1 MMWRGKEEKRKKE
14 RKNWLPLFI
23 RQREK
28 LGEKWFVRRWSEEGS

>member
-1 MMWRGKEEKRKKE
+1 VERKGRKEKKE

-28 LGEKWFVRRWSEEGS
+28 LGEKWFVRRWLEEGS